1 MMTKKLTRLG
11 TLLLCGV
18 LMGCDPPPV
27 VERTEVRPV
36 RYARVTPR
44 GNIEERVFSGTA
56 RAELETDLSFKVAGT
71 LISRPANVGDQVLA
85 GELVAQLDATDYQ
98 VRLQEAEAGLAR
110 ARAELRNAEASYART
125 RDLYENR
132 NASRSDLDAARAG
145 AESARAQL
153 RASGQQLEAARLQL
167 SYTRMVSPQ
176 DCSVAQVLAEVNQN
190 VQAGQSILRVNC
202 GQCSEVVVSVPEGEI
217 SRVTAGTT
225 VQVRIDAIQRGPL
238 AGVVTE
244 VGVASASGTIYPVTV
259 ALQEGCADTRSGMAA
274 DVVFRFPTIGPAGQ
288 LVVPFVAVGEDRQ
301 GRFVFVLEPR
311 DDGNWIARR
320 RSVEL
325 AGPSATGLL
334 VGAGLTA
341 GELIATA
348 GVRRLVDGQVVSLLS
363 DAESQ

>member
-1 MMTKKLTRLG
+1 MITKKLKVFSVLVLCLG
-11 TLLLCGV
+11 A
-18 LMGCDPPPV
+18 MGCEPPPV
-27 VERTEVRPV
+27 IERTEIRPV

-56 RAELETDLSFKVAGT
+56 RAELETDLSFKVSGT
-71 LISRPANVGDQVLA
+71 LISRPANVGNEVLA

-110 ARAELRNAEASYART
+110 SRAELRNAEASYTRT

-167 SYTRMVSPQ
+167 SYTRMASPQ
-176 DCSVAQVLAEVNQN
+176 DCSIAQVLAEVNQN
-190 VQAGQSILRVNC
+190 VQAGQSIVRVNC

-225 VQVRIDAIQRGPL
+225 VKVRIDAIPGGPL

-259 ALQEGCADTRSGMAA
+259 ALQEGCAETRSGMAA
-274 DVVFRFPTIGPAGQ
+274 DVVFRFPTAGPAGQ
-288 LVVPFVAVGEDRQ
+288 VVVPFVSVGEDRD
-301 GRFVFVLEPR
+301 GRFVFVLEPG
-311 DDGNWIARR
+311 DDDTWTAIR
-320 RSVEL
+320 RSIEL
-325 AGPSATGLL
+325 GGPSSDGLL
-334 VGAGLTA
+334 VSGGLNE

-348 GVRRLVDGQVVSLLS
+348 GVRRLVDGQVVSLL
-363 DAESQ
+363 AESD